1 MSPIFLPSTNIGV
14 IIHALPVSDNPPPV
28 TENTSVIKHGR
39 WVDADMV
46 NATRLEPQQLHVV
59 MIMLMVT
66 RMAMIGLLY
75 MMLNLLVLVIPIVMV
90 MIMLMVTTVGMAGLV
105 QPV

>member
-1 MSPIFLPSTNIGV
+1 
-14 IIHALPVSDNPPPV
+14 
-28 TENTSVIKHGR
+28 
-39 WVDADMV
+39 MV
-46 NATRLEPQQLHVV
+46 NETRLEPQQLHGV
-59 MIMLMVT
+59 MIMLMVN

-75 MMLNLLVLVIPIVMV
+75 MMLNLLVLVTPIVMV

>member
-1 MSPIFLPSTNIGV
+1 M
-14 IIHALPVSDNPPPV
+14 IIHALPSSDNPPPV
-28 TENTSVIKHGR
+28 TENTSVSKHGR

-46 NATRLEPQQLHVV
+46 NATRLEPQQLHGV

-90 MIMLMVTTVGMAGLV
+90 MIMLMVTTMGMAGLV

>member
-1 MSPIFLPSTNIGV
+1 
-14 IIHALPVSDNPPPV
+14 
-28 TENTSVIKHGR
+28 
-39 WVDADMV
+39 
-46 NATRLEPQQLHVV
+46 
-59 MIMLMVT
+59 MLMVT